1 MKDEAGGPSAVD
13 PAAPHPKS
21 RSSARRA
28 TRRNPT
34 IDDVAAAAGVSR
46 GTVSRVLNG
55 GHWVSPASEAAV
67 LKAMRN
73 TGYVVNHSA
82 RSLVTRQSN
91 AVAFVL
97 SEPHDLLF
105 EDPNFSVLLRFATTA
120 LARENMTLLLTVNGD
135 GAARDRILSY
145 VRGGYVDGVLL
156 VSTHGDDPLFGQ
168 LTQARIPLVVCGRPL
183 GHDDLAYVVP
193 DSRGGARMMTEYLVD
208 RGYQKIAMISG
219 PRDTSG
225 GVDRVAGY
233 RDVLGKRVRE
243 RLIVEAP
250 VYSHKAGEEAMA
262 TLLQRAPDID
272 AVFVASDLLAA
283 GALVTLKRLGRRVPE
298 DVAVGGFDDSRI
310 AATTDPPLTTI
321 HQSFEQLAEEM
332 VHLLLRLIRGAEP
345 RAVQLPTRLVVRQS
359 A

>member
-1 MKDEAGGPSAVD
+1 MKDVAGESDTGDS
-13 PAAPHPKS
+13 PASHLKS
-21 RSSARRA
+21 RSSDRRA
-28 TRRNPT
+28 TRRAAT

-55 GHWVSPASEAAV
+55 GRWVSPASEAAV
-67 LKAMRN
+67 VKAMRK

-82 RSLVTRQSN
+82 RSLATRRSN

-120 LARENMTLLLTVNGD
+120 LARENMTLLLTLDGD
-135 GAARDRILSY
+135 NAARDRILSY

-156 VSTHGDDPLFGQ
+156 VSTHGDDPLFEQ
-168 LTQARIPLVVCGRPL
+168 LAQARIPVVVSGRPL
-183 GHDDLAYVVP
+183 GHENLAYVVV
-193 DSRGGARMMTEYLVD
+193 DSRGGARQMTQYLVD
-208 RGYQKIAMISG
+208 RGYQKVAMISG
-219 PRDTSG
+219 PQDTSG
-225 GVDRVAGY
+225 GIDRVAGY
-233 RDVLGKRVRE
+233 RDVLGKRIRE

-250 VYSHKAGEEAMA
+250 VYSHQAGEEAMA
-262 TLLQRAPDID
+262 RLLQRVPDID

-283 GALVTLKRLGRRVPE
+283 GAIVTLKRLGRRVPE

-310 AATTDPPLTTI
+310 AATTDPPLTTVR
-321 HQSFEQLAEEM
+321 QPFEQLADEM
-332 VHLLLRLIRGAEP
+332 VHLLLRLINGAEP
-345 RAVQLPTRLVVRQS
+345 RAVQLPARLVVRES